1 MDDAFSHAWPVSL
14 PDGHRQFLL
23 HLLRCLAVD
32 ERIVGVAAA
41 GSFLSDRMD
50 AYSDLDLVLA
60 VAPGAALTAQ
70 ERRAIAASAGPLLGA
85 FSGVHVGE
93 PRLLICLYQQPLLH
107 VDLKF
112 VAPEDAAQGGAAV
125 LWWREGGAAPPPGPA
140 PDAAA
145 GPDLDWIEARFW
157 TWVHYGAAR
166 IGRGELFEALDFL
179 SFLRTTVLGP
189 LALGLHGAPP
199 HGVRRVETVLPPP
212 CLERLKATVV
222 RCDAADCL
230 RGLRAA
236 AAWYRELRA
245 AVRGPAY
252 GSPQAEQAA
261 LAYLDGI
268 ADQLALRRRPAARL
282 LVLDPAGRVLLF
294 RFAHPGGVPATSDYW
309 ATPGGGVDEGETFAE
324 AAKRELYEETGIV
337 APITEL
343 AGVEREFRMQMLD
356 GEMVL
361 AQERYFA
368 VRVDSQVL
376 STEHWTEL
384 EKQIM
389 TEHRWWSMDELRD
402 TTELVFPPNL
412 AALCAMVAP

>member
-1 MDDAFSHAWPVSL
+1 MADACSRAWPVSL

-23 HLLRCLAVD
+23 HLLQCLAAD

-50 AYSDLDLVLA
+50 GYSDLDLVLA
-60 VAPGAALTAQ
+60 IAPSAVLSAGD
-70 ERRAIAASAGPLLGA
+70 RRAIAASAGALLGA
-85 FSGVHVGE
+85 FSGEHVGE

-112 VAPEDAAQGGAAV
+112 VTPDEVAQGGAAV
-125 LWWREGGAAPPPGPA
+125 LWWREGAAAPLPGQA
-140 PDAAA
+140 PSAVA

-166 IGRGELFEALDFL
+166 IGRGELFETLDFL

-189 LALGLHGAPP
+189 LALSLHGAPP
-199 HGVRRVETVLPPP
+199 HGVRRVETVLPPSW
-212 CLERLKATVV
+212 LEQLKSTVV
-222 RCDAADCL
+222 SCDAPDCI

-236 AAWYRELRA
+236 AALYRALRA
-245 AVRGPAY
+245 ALRGPAY
-252 GSPQAEQAA
+252 GTPQAEQAA
-261 LAYLDGI
+261 LAYLYDI
-268 ADQLALRRRPAARL
+268 EQQLALRRRPAARL

-294 RFAHPGGVPATSDYW
+294 RFAHPGGIPATSDYW
-309 ATPGGGVDEGETFAE
+309 ATPGGGLDEGETFAD
-324 AAKRELYEETGIV
+324 AARRELYEETGIV

-343 AGVEREFRMQMLD
+343 AGIEREFVMQMLD

-361 AQERYFA
+361 AQERFFA

-376 STEHWTEL
+376 STEHWTDL